1 MTPAL
6 FSHRKHWAARLGTA
20 PFLPMTRA
28 EMTALGWDACD
39 IILVTGDAYIDHPSF
54 GMALIGRLLEAQGY
68 RVGIISQPDWLSV
81 DAFRGL
87 GQPTLYFG
95 VTAGNMDSMVNRYTS
110 DRKVRSD
117 DAYTPNAAPNKRPD
131 RAVTVYAQRCREAYP
146 GTPVIIGSIEA
157 SLRRIAH
164 YDYWS
169 DTVRRSV
176 LPDSKADLLIFGNAE
191 RALLEV
197 THRLSRGENI
207 ADIRDVRGTAFMVN
221 RDWKPEANWIE
232 VMSTELDI
240 PGAIDAHVD
249 PYAMT
254 PSTLPSPASGGG
266 VGGEGKAP
274 AKARPLPADLLA
286 HARELRS
293 QQTDAEQFMWG
304 ILRAKRFLDYKFR
317 RQHPVAPYIL
327 DFYCDELK
335 LAIELDGGQH
345 ADQQPYDE
353 ARTQALKAQGIHV
366 LRFWNND
373 VLSQTE
379 PVLEGIYQAIL
390 ALEAPSPLAPPPAS
404 PLSPTLSRLRE
415 REQMPSPDQLMGE
428 GNIQPLRFV
437 PKAERLAARQA
448 ERERTVIRLPDY
460 DQVKNNPSFYA
471 HASRVFHL
479 ESNPGNARAMRQA
492 HGVRDVWLN
501 PPPIPLSTPDMDAVY
516 DMPYARAPHPSYG
529 DAKIP
534 AWEMIRFS
542 INIMRGCFGGCTF
555 CSITEH
561 EGRIIQSRSEDS
573 VIREIEAI
581 RDKTPGFTG
590 IISDLGGPTANM
602 YRMACKSKKI
612 ETACRRPS
620 CVFPDV
626 CDNLN
631 TDHTPLIHMYRRAR
645 AVPGVKKIL
654 ISSGLRYDLAVR
666 SPEYVK
672 ELVQHHVGGYLKI
685 APEHTE
691 PGPLSKMMKPG
702 MGAYDRFKNMFEAA
716 SKAVGKKQYLIP
728 YFIAAHPGTTD
739 EDMMN
744 LALWLKKND
753 FRLDQ
758 VQTFLP
764 TPMALATTM
773 YHTEKNPLKKVLGGK
788 GESVPVVRQARTRR
802 LHKAFLRY
810 HDADNWPLL
819 REALKEMGREDLIGN
834 SKKHLIPLYQP
845 AGTGRQPEGT
855 RAPRAEGA
863 RGKPGQ
869 GKPGQPR
876 PGQDRSAQ
884 PKPGTGKSAPAKA
897 GSGKPATGKPTPSTR
912 GRPPRKGTPTSSG
925 LKPGEDRMPQVPKHP
940 LSQRRGGGKSR

>member
-1 MTPAL
+1 MTQAL
-6 FSHRKHWAARLGTA
+6 FSHRKHWAARFGTA
-20 PFLPMTRA
+20 PFLPMSRA
-28 EMTALGWDACD
+28 EMAALGWDACD
-39 IILVTGDAYIDHPSF
+39 VILVTGDAYIDHPSF
-54 GMALIGRLLEAQGY
+54 GMALVGRLLEAQGY
-68 RVGIISQPDWLSV
+68 RVGIISQPDWHS
-81 DAFRGL
+81 AEPFRAL

-110 DRKVRSD
+110 DRKIRSD
-117 DAYTPNAAPNKRPD
+117 DAYTPNAEPNKRPD
-131 RAVTVYAQRCREAYP
+131 RAVTVYAQRCREAFP

-191 RALLEV
+191 RALLEI
-197 THRLSRGENI
+197 TYRLAKGEKI
-207 ADIRDVRGTAFMVN
+207 GDIRDVRGTGFMVP
-221 RDWKPEANWIE
+221 REWKPEENWLE
-232 VMSTELDI
+232 VLSTELDT

-254 PSTLPSPASGGG
+254 P
-266 VGGEGKAP
+266 EGP
-274 AKARPLPADLLA
+274 TTQTPEGTVPIRIVPRAD
-286 HARELRS
+286 
-293 QQTDAEQFMWG
+293 
-304 ILRAKRFLDYKFR
+304 
-317 RQHPVAPYIL
+317 
-327 DFYCDELK
+327 
-335 LAIELDGGQH
+335 
-345 ADQQPYDE
+345 
-353 ARTQALKAQGIHV
+353 
-366 LRFWNND
+366 
-373 VLSQTE
+373 
-379 PVLEGIYQAIL
+379 
-390 ALEAPSPLAPPPAS
+390 
-404 PLSPTLSRLRE
+404 
-415 REQMPSPDQLMGE
+415 
-428 GNIQPLRFV
+428 
-437 PKAERLAARQA
+437 RLAAKQEIRA
-448 ERERTVIRLPDY
+448 RTVIRLPDY
-460 DQVKNNPSFYA
+460 DQVKNNPTLYA

-479 ESNPGNARAMRQA
+479 ESNPGNARALRQA
-492 HGVRDVWLN
+492 HGERDVWLN
-501 PPPIPLSTPDMDAVY
+501 PPPIPLTTPEMDAVY
-516 DMPYARAPHPSYG
+516 DLPYARAPHPSYG

-542 INIMRGCFGGCTF
+542 VNIMRGCFGGCTF

-573 VIREIEAI
+573 VIKEIEAI

-590 IISDLGGPTANM
+590 VISDLGGPTANM
-602 YRMACKSKKI
+602 YRMACKSEKI
-612 ETACRRPS
+612 EKACRRLS
-620 CVFPDV
+620 CVFPDI

-645 AVPGVKKIL
+645 ALPGIKKIL

-691 PGPLSKMMKPG
+691 AGPLSKMMKPG
-702 MGAYDRFKNMFEAA
+702 MGAYDRFKDMFEAA
-716 SKAVGKKQYLIP
+716 SRAVGKKQYLIP

-739 EDMMN
+739 EDMLN
-744 LALWLKKND
+744 LALWLKKHD

-764 TPMALATTM
+764 TPMALATAM

-788 GESVPVVRQARTRR
+788 AEAVSVVKQGRTRR

-834 SKKHLIPLYQP
+834 SKKHLIPLFQP
-845 AGTGRQPEGT
+845 AGTGKQPEGT
-855 RAPRAEGA
+855 RTPRAEDKRARTGA
-863 RGKPGQ
+863 GKPGSAKPHAA
-869 GKPGQPR
+869 KPGAK
-876 PGQDRSAQ
+876 SAQ
-884 PKPGTGKSAPAKA
+884 PKPGAKPAA
-897 GSGKPATGKPTPSTR
+897 GKPAPADR
-912 GRPPRKGTPTSSG
+912 GRP
-925 LKPGEDRMPQVPKHP
+925 PQVPKHP